1 MKKLC
6 ALFVLCLPFC
16 LSAQAPD
23 LDTAESLIGDSMESL
38 EIIESENAN
47 LSEQLAT
54 LRREME
60 NWNSASETQ
69 KSEWMKQLEA
79 LNSQLAGAEAQRN
92 DLEKTSKRYKGLS
105 IAGGASTGGLLIALL
120 LILLL

>member
-1 MKKLC
+1 MKKST
-6 ALFVLCLPFC
+6 ALLLLLLPLYCFAQ
-16 LSAQAPD
+16 SAD
-23 LDTAESLIGDSMESL
+23 LDTAASLIVDSIESL

-47 LSEQLAT
+47 LSGQLAN

-60 NWNSASETQ
+60 NWNSASEAQ

-79 LNSQLAGAEAQRN
+79 LNSQLAEAEAQRIG
-92 DLEKTSKRYKGLS
+92 LEKTSKRYKGLS

-120 LILLL
+120 LILIL